1 MQKHQQEV
9 SAKLTD
15 PLGVPDSPD
24 YPGLASQVESVRPD
38 YPK

>member
-15 PLGVPDSPD
+15 PLGVPDITD
-24 YPGLASQVESVRPD
+24 YTGLASQVESVSPD